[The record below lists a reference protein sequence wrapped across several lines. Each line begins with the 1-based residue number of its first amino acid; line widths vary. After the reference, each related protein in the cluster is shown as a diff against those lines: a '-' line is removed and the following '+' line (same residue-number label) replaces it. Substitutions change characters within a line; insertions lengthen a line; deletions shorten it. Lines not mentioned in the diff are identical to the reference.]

1 MIPASR
7 KRQLSR
13 QAEDYAGNLRKIED
27 YLLSRSISYEAAE
40 MFGLGYVLDGQFSGR
55 LAVPYYTPAGV
66 VALKYRCTEPHDCKT
81 TGCTKY
87 LYEAGCGT
95 HLYNAQALIRA
106 DRAVLTEGE
115 LDAVCVQAYTGI
127 PAVAYPGATT
137 WQSQRHWPLCFEGL
151 SEVVVIADGDG
162 TGRKAAEQVAK
173 TIGLHARVVD
183 LGDGHDSNS
192 YLAAK
197 GAASFLERISE

>member
-7 KRQLSR
+7 KRQLTR
-13 QAEDYAGNLRKIED
+13 QAEHFAANLKEVEA
-27 YLLSRSISYEAAE
+27 YLLSRSIAFEAAE
-40 MFGLGYVLDGQFSGR
+40 MFGLGYATEGQYAGR
-55 LAVPYYTPAGV
+55 LAIPYYTPAGV
-66 VALKYRCTEPHDCKT
+66 VALKFRCTEGHDCKDSK
-81 TGCTKY
+81 CVKY
-87 LYEAGCGT
+87 LYEPGCGT
-95 HLYNAQALIRA
+95 HLFNAQALIKA
-106 DRAVLTEGE
+106 DKAVLTEGE

-151 SEVVVIADGDG
+151 SEVIVIADGDG

-173 TIGLHARVVD
+173 SIGLHARVVD
-183 LGDGHDSNS
+183 LGDGFDSNS

-197 GAASFLERISE
+197 GAAAFTERISE